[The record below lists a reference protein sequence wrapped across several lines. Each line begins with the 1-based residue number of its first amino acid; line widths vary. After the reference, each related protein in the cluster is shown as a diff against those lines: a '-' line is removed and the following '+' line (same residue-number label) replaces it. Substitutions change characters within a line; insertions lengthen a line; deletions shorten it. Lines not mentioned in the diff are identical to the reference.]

1 MALTDTKLRSIRGT
15 GERREYPDRDGL
27 VLRVSAKGTKT
38 WTVSYRVRGRGDTAG
53 ERVARLAGG
62 KRRLTLGDYPTIG
75 LSEARARTAEVK
87 RLAREGVNAG
97 EVPRDPAHAG
107 GPTVADLIDRYS
119 TEHLRRNGLRAAG
132 NAEKQ
137 LRLHAAPA
145 WGQRPVVSIE
155 RTDSSG

>member
-38 WTVSYRVRGRGDTAG
+38 WTVSYRVRGSSDAVG

-62 KRRLTLGDYPTIG
+62 KRRMTLGEYPTIG

-87 RLAREGVNAG
+87 RLARAGVDAG
-97 EVPRDPAHAG
+97 DVPRDAAHAG
-107 GPTVADLIDRYS
+107 APTIADLINRYS
-119 TEHLRRNGLRAAG
+119 IEHL
-132 NAEKQ
+132 
-137 LRLHAAPA
+137 
-145 WGQRPVVSIE
+145 
-155 RTDSSG
+155 